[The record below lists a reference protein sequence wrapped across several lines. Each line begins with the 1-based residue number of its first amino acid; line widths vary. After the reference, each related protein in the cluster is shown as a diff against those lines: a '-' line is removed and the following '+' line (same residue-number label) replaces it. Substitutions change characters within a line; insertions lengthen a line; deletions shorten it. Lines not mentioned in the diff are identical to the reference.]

1 MFKTFL
7 FCFLLGI
14 VLWFICEIAL
24 FYIISPKGYK
34 ERNVYKPYGWF
45 HKLFLDFPRQFG
57 KDLASRDINFFNAS
71 GLIIF
76 EGRQGSGKTISAV
89 RECSLLKARFP
100 ECKVYSNTDLIF
112 QDGGLIDWKP
122 LTVLDNGIFGQ
133 VFLLDEISI
142 WFNNR
147 AWKGSSHKNG
157 ISSGGFPPE
166 MLQVVTQNRK
176 CKRLILGTAQSAQMC
191 DKTIRMQANYFVK
204 CHTILGC
211 ITYQLWRIPEW
222 DSDGNLLKMRFK
234 RFDWFV
240 QSDFLRQCYDT
251 FATIK
256 TLHDVGMVVNDEVK
270 LKQ

>member
-1 MFKTFL
+1 MFKTFIFCL
-7 FCFLLGI
+7 FLGFF
-14 VLWFICEIAL
+14 LWFFCEIAL

-34 ERNVYKPYGWF
+34 APNLYKPYGFF

-57 KDLASRDINFFNAS
+57 RDLARRDVNFFNAS

-112 QDGGLIDWKP
+112 QDGGLVDWTP
-122 LTVLDNGIFGQ
+122 LTKLSNGIYGM
-133 VFLLDEISI
+133 VYLLDEISI

-147 AWKGSSHKNG
+147 NWKGKGKDNK
-157 ISSGGFPPE
+157 GGFPPE

-176 CKRLILGTAQSAQMC
+176 NKRLIIGTAQSAQMC
-191 DKTIRMQANYFVK
+191 DKTIRMQANFFVK
-204 CHTILGC
+204 CYCLLGV
-211 ITYQLWRIPEW
+211 IVFQVWRVPEW
-222 DSDGNLLKMRFK
+222 DSDGNLLKMHFK

-240 QSDFLRQCYDT
+240 QTDFLRSCYDT
-251 FATIK
+251 YAVIN
-256 TLHDVGMVVNDEVK
+256 TLHDVGMVVNDEVTIK
-270 LKQ
+270 

>member
-1 MFKTFL
+1 MFKTFFFCL
-7 FCFLLGI
+7 FLGF
-14 VLWFICEIAL
+14 VLWFFAEIAL

-34 ERNVYKPYGWF
+34 ERNVYKPYGFF

-57 KDLASRDINFFNAS
+57 CDLAKRDINFFNAS

-112 QDGGLIDWKP
+112 QDGGLVDWTP
-122 LTVLDNGIFGQ
+122 LTQLDNGIYGM
-133 VFLLDEISI
+133 VYLLDEISI

-147 AWKGSSHKNG
+147 NWKGSNG
-157 ISSGGFPPE
+157 KGGFPPE

-176 CKRLILGTAQSAQMC
+176 CKRLIIGTAQSAQMC

-204 CHTILGC
+204 CGTVLGC

-234 RFDWFV
+234 RFTWFV
-240 QSDFLRQCYDT
+240 QSDVLRSCSDT
-251 FATIK
+251 VATIK
-256 TLHDVGMVVNDEVK
+256 TLDKVGIEVNNEVK
-270 LKQ
+270 IK

>member
-1 MFKTFL
+1 MVKSIIFSFFIGL
-7 FCFLLGI
+7 F
-14 VLWFICEIAL
+14 LWFFLEIL
-24 FYIISPKGYK
+24 YFYIISPKGYK
-34 ERNVYKPYGWF
+34 EKNVYKPYGFF

-89 RECSLLKARFP
+89 REVSILKARFP

-112 QDGGLIDWKP
+112 QDGGLIDWSP
-122 LTVLDNGIFGQ
+122 LTVLDNGIYGMIY
-133 VFLLDEISI
+133 LLDEISI

-147 AWKGSSHKNG
+147 AWKGSGGK
-157 ISSGGFPPE
+157 GGFPPE

-176 CKRLILGTAQSAQMC
+176 CKRLIIGTAQSAQMC

-204 CHTILGC
+204 CGTILGC
-211 ITYQLWRIPEW
+211 ITYQLWRVPEW

-234 RFDWFV
+234 KFNWFV
-240 QSDFLRQCYDT
+240 HSDFLRACYDT
-251 FATIK
+251 YATIHQ
-256 TLHDVGMVVNDEVK
+256 LHEVGINVDNEVK
-270 LKQ
+270 IK

>member
-1 MFKTFL
+1 MFKTFF
-7 FCFLLGI
+7 FCILLGFF
-14 VLWFICEIAL
+14 LWFFLETSYFFIK
-24 FYIISPKGYK
+24 SPKGYK
-34 ERNVYKPYGWF
+34 EKSVYKPYGFF
-45 HKLFLDFPRQFG
+45 HKVFLDFPRQFG
-57 KDLASRDINFFNAS
+57 IDLAKRDINFFNAS

-112 QDGGLIDWKP
+112 QDGGLVDWTP
-122 LTVLDNGIFGQ
+122 LTQLDNGIFGM
-133 VFLLDEISI
+133 VYLLDEISI

-147 AWKGSSHKNG
+147 AWKGSSGK
-157 ISSGGFPPE
+157 GGFPPE

-176 CKRLILGTAQSAQMC
+176 CKRLIIGTAQSAQMC

-204 CHTILGC
+204 CGTILGV

-234 RFDWFV
+234 RFSWFV
-240 QSDFLRQCYDT
+240 QSDFLRSCYDT

-256 TLHDVGMVVNDEVK
+256 TLDKVGIEVSNEVK
-270 LKQ
+270 IK